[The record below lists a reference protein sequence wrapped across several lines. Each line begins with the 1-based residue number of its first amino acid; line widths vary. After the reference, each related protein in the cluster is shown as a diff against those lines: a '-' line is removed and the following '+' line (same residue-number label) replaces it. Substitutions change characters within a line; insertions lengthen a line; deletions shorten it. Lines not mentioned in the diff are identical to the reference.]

1 MLIIHFHFLLM
12 KIIKYEKIDEMK
24 GQNERS
30 KMTLHIGQ
38 SVEFKR
44 INIFIN
50 LIKIFIKEKQ

>member
-44 INIFIN
+44 INIFIK